1 MKDSV
6 TNKSQL
12 RHATWPKQVPALT
25 AEQARVSDDWMQYF
39 HEVNRDRFSAVVD
52 FNHRYV
58 LEHSPV
64 PFVSTLD
71 VGAGLGEHLA
81 REKLSAEQLKEYVA
95 LEFRPAMAAEIQRNW
110 PTVQVSGADCQQPL
124 PFADNRFDRIIAIHV
139 LEHLPNL
146 PAFLAEARRL
156 LNPSGRLLVVIPC
169 EGGWGYS
176 AGRRITSKRMFER
189 RYHTPYEPFIAAEH
203 VNKANE
209 ILEELERYF
218 VVEKSEYY
226 PMKVPVIHLNLCIGL
241 TLSAL

>member
-64 PFVSTLD
+64 SFVSTLD
-71 VGAGLGEHLA
+71 LGAGLGEHLA

-176 AGRRITSKRMFER
+176 AGRRVTSKRMFER
-189 RYHTPYEPFIAAEH
+189 RYRTPYEPFIAAEH